1 MSKRVLCLFVL
12 SLLSA
17 SVSHAASSRPLLTQ
31 ENRFPEQWQ
40 VEAGAY
46 GSYEDYDKDDKH
58 NVIDHTAYW
67 GVPYVRVGLLNR
79 LAATLKVPYGST
91 SMDVGEDGA
100 GVGDVVVGLQFLAYE
115 DIFHYPFIIPHVE
128 ARLKT
133 GDEKKGLGDGANS
146 VACGLSVGS
155 VMYDCVTII
164 VDGRYKFIENVTE
177 NYSVGGSVI
186 WDLDAQF
193 ALLVEGS
200 VGSMK
205 REDAD
210 SVSRP
215 IYGQA
220 GMVYRVT
227 ESLDIGLYG
236 GGGKDGA
243 PSVSTT
249 LKVSYTF

>member
-1 MSKRVLCLFVL
+1 M
-12 SLLSA
+12 
-17 SVSHAASSRPLLTQ
+17 LTL

-40 VEAGAY
+40 VEAGVY
-46 GSYEDYDKDDKH
+46 GSYEDYDEDEK
-58 NVIDHTAYW
+58 NNLVDHTAYW
-67 GVPYVRVGLLNR
+67 GSPYVRVGLLDR

-91 SMDVGEDGA
+91 SMKVGEDGT
-100 GVGDVVVGLQFLAYE
+100 GLGDVVLGLQFLAYE

-133 GDEKKGLGDGANS
+133 GDEEKGLGDGANS
-146 VACGLSVGS
+146 LTCGLSVGS

-177 NYSVGGSVI
+177 NYSVGGSII
-186 WDLDAQF
+186 WDLDEQF
-193 ALLVEGS
+193 ALLAEGYI
-200 VGSMK
+200 GSMK
-205 REDAD
+205 REDAED
-210 SVSRP
+210 VLRP

-220 GMVYRVT
+220 GMVYRAT
-227 ESLDIGLYG
+227 ECLDIGLYG

-243 PSVSTT
+243 PSVNTT